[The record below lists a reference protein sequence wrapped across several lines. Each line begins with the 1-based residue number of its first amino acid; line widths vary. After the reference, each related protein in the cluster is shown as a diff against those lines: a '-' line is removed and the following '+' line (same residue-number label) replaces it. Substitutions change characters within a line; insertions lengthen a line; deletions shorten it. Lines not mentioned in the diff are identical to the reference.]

1 MRPGEP
7 PLLPRLVTVINKE
20 PFHRADEPFDAAV
33 LPGTAGIA
41 QLSANAQEAHD
52 MDDATFV
59 LQVIGCG
66 LWEGRME
73 KKKADYTA
81 LVVWQGAIDLVPRN
95 KRVGNIFW
103 LLVRAIVK

>member
-1 MRPGEP
+1 
-7 PLLPRLVTVINKE
+7 
-20 PFHRADEPFDAAV
+20 
-33 LPGTAGIA
+33 
-41 QLSANAQEAHD
+41 